1 MKKRLEKIS
10 KIKKGKKNT
19 KAVVHE
25 IATGFID

>member
-25 IATGFID
+25 ITTGFID

>member
-19 KAVVHE
+19 KAVMHE
-25 IATGFID
+25 IATSFLD